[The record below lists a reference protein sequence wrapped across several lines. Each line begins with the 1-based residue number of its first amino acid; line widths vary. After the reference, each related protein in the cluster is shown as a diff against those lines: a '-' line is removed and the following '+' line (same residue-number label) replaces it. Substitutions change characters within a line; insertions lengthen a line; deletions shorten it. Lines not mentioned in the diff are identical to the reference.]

1 MNARRFGLLMLL
13 VLPVVAIGT
22 ARASAQAT
30 TPAEGYFKPLVVQI
44 AFPFHAGGETL
55 AAGKYFIE
63 QATNELLI
71 VRSVDDRAV
80 EVPIST
86 RLAQPSTVLGEPAVS
101 FDQVG
106 ESYFISE
113 VWIPGR
119 DGFLLSG
126 TMVPHSHVTI
136 KAAWKQ

>member
-1 MNARRFGLLMLL
+1 MNVKKLVALGLLTLPLILL
-13 VLPVVAIGT
+13 GANS
-22 ARASAQAT
+22 ASAQPAT
-30 TPAEGYFKPLVVQI
+30 PSEGSFKPLVIQI

-55 AAGKYFIE
+55 VAGKYFIE
-63 QATNELLI
+63 QATNELLML
-71 VRSVDDRAV
+71 RSADDKAV
-80 EVPIST
+80 EMRVST
-86 RLAQPSTVLGEPAVS
+86 RLAQPSTMLGEPAVS

-126 TMVPHSHVTI
+126 TMVPHSHVTV
-136 KAAWKQ
+136 KAAWK